1 MGLFLLPLQQ
11 VDFLC
16 QSVRR
21 LVHTPFTYPRFFFQT
36 LQATNI
42 KVFRVSKN
50 PINFTIMGH
59 KKWRNYMFS
68 WCSLSFYQDTEWFFF
83 FQLAISPQQLSGL
96 DPVQVHNE
104 TQLTVKVEGIVQHG
118 RYRDLFRKVAKV
130 QITATSELV
139 NRTSNSTDQK
149 VWFIFNYCNTDRI
162 NNHQY
167 LRN

>member
-21 LVHTPFTYPRFFFQT
+21 LIHTPFTYPRFFFQT

-42 KVFRVSKN
+42 KVFRVSRN
-50 PINFTIMGH
+50 PVNFTIMGH
-59 KKWRNYMFS
+59 KNGEIICFLDVHLIFTKIQK
-68 WCSLSFYQDTEWFFF
+68 CFFCG

-167 LRN
+167 